1 MIKVVNKM
9 AAKIYTITSGKG
21 GTGKSMFAVNL
32 AAALAGLAKK
42 TLLIDA
48 DLGMANIGLMLGL
61 ENNKITLHE
70 VLADEANVTDTL
82 CDGPNG
88 LKILPCG
95 ISLQGFKKADPSKL
109 KDVISEM
116 APNFEF
122 IIIDTPTGMNH
133 ITATCIELCNEVL
146 LVLTPEMTAIADG
159 SKIKTIAALLGKE
172 VTGMV
177 LNRTMPVHDEPY
189 REKLAKSLD
198 MKILEVLPED
208 VSVPNSITGKSPV
221 VTKYPYSEISI
232 AMNRLGAALCGIKI
246 PELEEGKGQKKQKA
260 EKARLS
266 GAKLPFSQSK
276 K

>member
-1 MIKVVNKM
+1 MNKVVKKM

-21 GTGKSMFAVNL
+21 GTGKSIFAVNL
-32 AAALAGLAKK
+32 AVALAGLAKK

-61 ENNKITLHE
+61 ENKKITLHE
-70 VLADEANVTDTL
+70 ALADEANVSDTL

-109 KDVISEM
+109 KDVIAEL

-133 ITATCIELCNEVL
+133 ITATAIELCNEVL
-146 LVLTPEMTAIADG
+146 LVLTPEITSIADG
-159 SKIKTIAALLGKE
+159 SKMKTVAALLGKE

-198 MKILEVLPED
+198 LKILEVLPDD
-208 VSVPNSITGKSPV
+208 VSVHNSIVGKSPV

-232 AMNRLGAALCGIKI
+232 AVNRFAALICGIKM
-246 PELEEGKGQKKQKA
+246 PDEEMKGQKKQKA
-260 EKARLS
+260 EKSRLA

>member
-1 MIKVVNKM
+1 M
-9 AAKIYTITSGKG
+9 
-21 GTGKSMFAVNL
+21 
-32 AAALAGLAKK
+32 
-42 TLLIDA
+42 
-48 DLGMANIGLMLGL
+48 
-61 ENNKITLHE
+61 
-70 VLADEANVTDTL
+70 ADEANVSDTL

-109 KDVISEM
+109 KDVIAEL

-133 ITATCIELCNEVL
+133 ITATAIELCNEVL
-146 LVLTPEMTAIADG
+146 LVLTPEITSIADG
-159 SKIKTIAALLGKE
+159 SKMKTVAALLGKE

-198 MKILEVLPED
+198 LKILEVLPDD
-208 VSVPNSITGKSPV
+208 VSVHNSIVGKSPV

-232 AMNRLGAALCGIKI
+232 AVNRFAALICGIKM
-246 PELEEGKGQKKQKA
+246 PDEEMKGQKKQKA
-260 EKARLS
+260 EKSRLA
-266 GAKLPFSQSK
+266 GAKLPFSPSK